1 MVAALLNAAVALAAH
16 FGFNVT
22 PDQLVG
28 YVVMAN
34 ILLGYAVRANVV
46 PLAKLNTVITAP
58 GQVLGEAS
66 ATDEPP
72 VQVVHEAIVPLEG
85 GRF

>member
-1 MVAALLNAAVALAAH
+1 VKYLAALKTMLKENPAMVAALLNAGVALAAH

-46 PLAKLNTVITAP
+46 PLTKLDVSIK
-58 GQVLGEAS
+58 
-66 ATDEPP
+66 PP
-72 VQVVHEAIVPLEG
+72 VEG
-85 GRF
+85 GNH